1 MCQRE
6 QNWNNKE
13 KLMNKQK
20 NERKDKLTNVRERN
34 LVINNNKYLVT
45 II

>member
-6 QNWNNKE
+6 QNRNNKE

>member
-1 MCQRE
+1 
-6 QNWNNKE
+6 
-13 KLMNKQK
+13 MNKQK